1 MLLGAGKTEQRP
13 WDEPEEASLDEDE
26 ELADYGRAAGADMR
40 GSGLRRAPPAP
51 RSRAAR
57 QGGPSTPSPACDSTP
72 SKAAAAPAKPVA
84 RQRRACSQAKAATKK
99 AVSKAKPLQRKPQK
113 GRQDGKETVEENG
126 ETRRKKDG
134 EEGRQESEGEEV
146 GHAVIIRSRCGILHI
161 ATVLLPSEGSTW
173 ARNVGRMSD
182 SPLALLR
189 AHARHAPWNARG
201 LAAHVTALVDSAGV
215 RPTNASARAA
225 PSARA
230 VRFYVA
236 NSLMDRPDGVGT
248 SATYN
253 YRHFLQLL
261 SIKLRQREGST
272 LDGIKKEMKDTTG
285 DALERRVAQSLAPVL
300 LTGRPGA
307 AELDDESPSS
317 WRRVQVAEGIELHLR
332 ADSPAA
338 RDDTVVALREA
349 MRATLGRSDA

>member
-1 MLLGAGKTEQRP
+1 MA
-13 WDEPEEASLDEDE
+13 
-26 ELADYGRAAGADMR
+26 
-40 GSGLRRAPPAP
+40 
-51 RSRAAR
+51 
-57 QGGPSTPSPACDSTP
+57 
-72 SKAAAAPAKPVA
+72 
-84 RQRRACSQAKAATKK
+84 
-99 AVSKAKPLQRKPQK
+99 
-113 GRQDGKETVEENG
+113 
-126 ETRRKKDG
+126 
-134 EEGRQESEGEEV
+134 
-146 GHAVIIRSRCGILHI
+146 
-161 ATVLLPSEGSTW
+161 
-173 ARNVGRMSD
+173 D

-201 LAAHVTALVDSAGV
+201 LAAHVSALVDSAGV

-272 LDGIKKEMKDTTG
+272 LEGIKKEMKDTTG

-317 WRRVQVAEGIELHLR
+317 WRRVPVAEGVELHLR
-332 ADSPAA
+332 SDSVAA
-338 RDDTVVALREA
+338 REDTMVALREA
-349 MRATLGRSDA
+349 IRSTLGRADV

>member
-1 MLLGAGKTEQRP
+1 MA
-13 WDEPEEASLDEDE
+13 
-26 ELADYGRAAGADMR
+26 
-40 GSGLRRAPPAP
+40 
-51 RSRAAR
+51 
-57 QGGPSTPSPACDSTP
+57 
-72 SKAAAAPAKPVA
+72 
-84 RQRRACSQAKAATKK
+84 
-99 AVSKAKPLQRKPQK
+99 
-113 GRQDGKETVEENG
+113 
-126 ETRRKKDG
+126 
-134 EEGRQESEGEEV
+134 
-146 GHAVIIRSRCGILHI
+146 
-161 ATVLLPSEGSTW
+161 
-173 ARNVGRMSD
+173 D

-201 LAAHVTALVDSAGV
+201 LAAHVSALVDSAGV

-236 NSLMDRPDGVGT
+236 NSLMDRPDGAGT

-261 SIKLRQREGST
+261 SIKLRQREGTT
-272 LDGIKKEMKDTTG
+272 LEGIKEEMKDTTG

-317 WRRVQVAEGIELHLR
+317 WRRVPVAEGIELHLR
-332 ADSPAA
+332 SDSLAA
-338 RDDTVVALREA
+338 RDETMVALREA
-349 MRATLGRSDA
+349 IRSTLGRSDA